1 MPSLMAAF
9 QFLTLVPPLI
19 RRPFKPRELGRS
31 LNYYPLVGLVL
42 GLILYGANLGLS
54 RLLGEAPRSALTLI
68 LWVLL
73 VGGFHLDGFLDT
85 LDGIFGGFQPEDRL
99 EIMRDE
105 RVGAYG
111 LAGGILLLLLKFTL
125 ISSLPTASQA
135 LILVPVFS
143 RWGMVFAL
151 VVYPYARKEG
161 LGSWMKENAGWQQ
174 LLAASLIALLP
185 AVYFFG
191 LWGLG
196 ALLFSLV
203 LTWLTAAFLL
213 SRIPGLTG
221 DNYGAINELLEV
233 SLLLFFLGIS

>member
-31 LNYYPLVGLVL
+31 LNYYPLVGLTL

-54 RLLGEAPRSALTLI
+54 RLLGEGPRSALVLI

-111 LAGGILLLLLKFTL
+111 LAGGFLLLLLKFTL
-125 ISSLPTASQA
+125 IGSLPAASRV
-135 LILVPVFS
+135 LILVPVLS

-161 LGSWMKENAGWQQ
+161 LGSWIKENAGWGQ

-185 AVYFFG
+185 AVVFAQM
-191 LWGLG
+191 WGLG
-196 ALLFSLV
+196 ALLFSLG
-203 LTWLTAAFLL
+203 LTWLACTFLL
-213 SRIPGLTG
+213 TRIPGLTG

-233 SLLLFFLGIS
+233 CLLLFFLGVS